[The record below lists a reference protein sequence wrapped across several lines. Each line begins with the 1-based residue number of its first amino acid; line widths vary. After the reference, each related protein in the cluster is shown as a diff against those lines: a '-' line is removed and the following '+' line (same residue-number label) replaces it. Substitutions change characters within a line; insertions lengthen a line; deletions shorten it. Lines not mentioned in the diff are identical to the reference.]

1 MFYVIQKVLTA
12 ITIAAAAI
20 GSNGYTQD
28 ALVNTSTRGDI
39 NPADAEASVADGS
52 SLIVGEWV
60 ILGTFDES
68 LANQG
73 IACPIADARFDDSE
87 LDLEDP
93 AINHIIGQ
101 NDNWEDNGQ
110 PLQIVAVNLAPAA
123 DNHSAIFMNFDAGA
137 YTPTAATFS
146 SGNLHDKIDFGVSN
160 D

>member
-1 MFYVIQKVLTA
+1 MLYIIQKVLTA
-12 ITIAAAAI
+12 ITFAAVAI

-28 ALVNTSTRGDI
+28 ALVNISTRGDI
-39 NPADAEASVADGS
+39 DPADVEALVAAGS

-60 ILGTFDES
+60 IVRTFDES

-73 IACPIADARFDDSE
+73 IAYPIADARFDVSE

-93 AINHIIGQ
+93 ANNHIIGQ
-101 NDNWEDNGQ
+101 NDNWKDNGQ

-123 DNHSAIFMNFDAGA
+123 DNHSAIVMNFDAGA
-137 YTPTAATFS
+137 YTPTAATVS
-146 SGNLHDKIDFGVSN
+146 SGIQHDEIDFGVNN